1 MRPLLALLLLIA
13 VALPALADD
22 PAPPPVA
29 RAIRDR
35 QFVPREITIPAG
47 KKVELKV
54 RNEQAVPAEFE
65 STSLHRE
72 RVVPAGGTVSVFIGP
87 LSAGRYEFFDD
98 FHPETD
104 RKSTRLNSSHIP
116 LSR

>member
-22 PAPPPVA
+22 PPIAL
-29 RAIRDR
+29 AIRDR

>member
-22 PAPPPVA
+22 PPIAL
-29 RAIRDR
+29 AIRDR

-98 FHPETD
+98 FHPET
-104 RKSTRLNSSHIP
+104 RGFVIVK
-116 LSR
+116 